1 MSDNAGAGIGDDPNA
16 VAIVAFWRTAG
27 PDKWYTK
34 DDGFDAEIA
43 ERFAA
48 LVGRAAAGELTA
60 WEATPQGTLALLIL
74 TDQFPRNLFRGSARA
89 FATDPQAKG
98 IAERAIARG
107 FDHGF
112 ARDERRIFYLPF
124 MHSEQL
130 WDQERCIALCRAAAD
145 DEGVK
150 FADQHADII
159 RRFGRFPH
167 RNKVLGRITTA
178 DEQAFLDGG
187 GFAG

>member
-1 MSDNAGAGIGDDPNA
+1 MSENAGAGGARDPDA
-16 VAIVAFWRTAG
+16 AAILAFWRTAG
-27 PDKWYTK
+27 PDKWYSK
-34 DDGFDAEIA
+34 NDGFDAEIA

-48 LVGRAAAGELTA
+48 LVGRAAAGELTV
-60 WEATPQGTLALLIL
+60 WEQSPEGALALLIL
-74 TDQFPRNLFRGSARA
+74 TDQFPRNLYRASARA
-89 FATDPQAKG
+89 FAADPRAKA
-98 IAERAIARG
+98 IAERAVARG

-112 ARDERRIFYLPF
+112 VRDERRIFYLPF

-130 WDQERCIALCRAAAD
+130 ADQERCIALCRAAAD

-167 RNKVLGRITTA
+167 RNKALGRITTA